1 MKADRE
7 TKEKLILSAKS
18 EFMEKGYNKASLRK
32 ICENAG
38 VTTGALYFFFKDK
51 ADLFS
56 SIVEEPFQLLCNI
69 IKEHFREDVEMLEN
83 PTPYEQQDGDH
94 DELVAAL
101 IHHIYENRDTFLLL
115 LTKSEGTVY
124 ENCTDKLVDIMEQ
137 SYRLMA
143 ERMLTQLKDMKIS
156 VYMLHWL
163 THMQIDSFVHMITH
177 ENDEKKALKHMQ
189 KIMDFIV
196 KSWIELTFVPITE
209 NDD

>member
-1 MKADRE
+1 
-7 TKEKLILSAKS
+7 
-18 EFMEKGYNKASLRK
+18 
-32 ICENAG
+32 
-38 VTTGALYFFFKDK
+38 
-51 ADLFS
+51 
-56 SIVEEPFQLLCNI
+56 
-69 IKEHFREDVEMLEN
+69 
-83 PTPYEQQDGDH
+83 
-94 DELVAAL
+94 
-101 IHHIYENRDTFLLL
+101 
-115 LTKSEGTVY
+115 
-124 ENCTDKLVDIMEQ
+124 MEQ

-196 KSWIELTFVPITE
+196 KSGIELTFVPVTE

>member
-69 IKEHFREDVEMLEN
+69 IKEHFRKDVEMLEN

-101 IHHIYENRDTFLLL
+101 IHHIYKNRDTFLLL

-163 THMQIDSFVHMITH
+163 AHMQIDSFVHMITH

-196 KSWIELTFVPITE
+196 KSWIELTFVPVTE